1 MVGPDPSLSM
11 ALLDPKEER
20 RTALQDMLVALGHQV
35 TVFGEAADLLLALC
49 VGQRFDLVMLTLHDS
64 SLHESMSEVCK
75 RLGIPMLGVVGN
87 EDWSFLLPRSDEEIA
102 WSDVICFDGAQTRIQ
117 ELDWRVQKVMHRSSS
132 SSRAHRLDAEMTWGD
147 YKFIPDSTTVVHR
160 GHEIR
165 LSPLEM
171 GFALQLFRNVGRVLS
186 REWLLDAL
194 WANRRSLESQRT
206 VDVCATKVRKK
217 LSLSNENGFVLRAI
231 YGQGYQLVAVSLG
244 GSAKQPPP

>member
-1 MVGPDPSLSM
+1 
-11 ALLDPKEER
+11 
-20 RTALQDMLVALGHQV
+20 
-35 TVFGEAADLLLALC
+35 
-49 VGQRFDLVMLTLHDS
+49 
-64 SLHESMSEVCK
+64 
-75 RLGIPMLGVVGN
+75 
-87 EDWSFLLPRSDEEIA
+87 
-102 WSDVICFDGAQTRIQ
+102 
-117 ELDWRVQKVMHRSSS
+117 
-132 SSRAHRLDAEMTWGD
+132 
-147 YKFIPDSTTVVHR
+147 
-160 GHEIR
+160 
-165 LSPLEM
+165 M